1 MIRLEK
7 PVGKPQN
14 RFLEKAVLDSQ
25 KPRSRPSALESARVV
40 FTLPWSLLPRTR
52 AYVGGTLKKS
62 R

>member
-7 PVGKPQN
+7 PVGKTQN

-25 KPRSRPSALESARVV
+25 KPRSRQGVLESARHV
-40 FTLPWSLLPRTR
+40 FTPPWSLLPRTR
-52 AYVGGTLKKS
+52 ASVGETLKKA

>member
-7 PVGKPQN
+7 PVGKTQN

-25 KPRSRPSALESARVV
+25 KPRSRQGVLESARYV
-40 FTLPWSLLPRTR
+40 FTPPWSPLPRTR
-52 AYVGGTLKKS
+52 AYVGGTLKKY